1 MKTRIDRTLDP
12 VDLGVTLPWPLR
24 LAAMPIAATIALVWL
39 AAIAASGALTGMP
52 LLSATVLLT
61 VVPTLA
67 VTLTRLSAELTL
79 APPGNYQLGLRTSL
93 LVFWQLRVLG
103 QLVSHGWAEP
113 LLATAA
119 FALTLSVRRPG
130 LSFWIGA
137 VLALE
142 CLHRL
147 LFRADGLGTWVE
159 LAIWL
164 PAPILLGMALRRRT
178 DKAEPQRTA
187 AAASAGEGHWNDGQW
202 TRWALCQLTPQ
213 TPATTLSDLH
223 TLLRLTL
230 EQLRRAVEAS
240 TTLIFVVD
248 REGGL
253 LHLAEYSGQ
262 GDGLREGPYP
272 VGQGVL
278 SAIIQS
284 KSLTA
289 LTDIRPGFGGL
300 SYRTES
306 ESDATLVRHFVGLP
320 IANPDGVVAILCME
334 REQPLPFTG
343 RDLDLLERAG
353 TTLHCALR
361 SERVFVDLEFS
372 KREQRILYEASRA
385 LAEARDVEDAV
396 RVALDAAAQ
405 VTPFDVA
412 LVTQVV
418 KADATP
424 EASMALGGA
433 SGDSGPGD
441 LRPSGFVRRKPR
453 LAQTVL
459 YAVGVPADSLVGTT
473 FSDLNA
479 LAQLAVTKRHALPY
493 RGLFDGAHQQALGEG
508 DKLDDLRSLLITP
521 LVARDDVL
529 GTLMLGSREAGLYQ
543 GTTVPTLQVLSN
555 QLAVSLANLEAVRRL
570 AQLATTDGLT
580 GCLNKRAFL
589 DELSKRL
596 RSAER
601 FGAPLSLL
609 VTDIDHFKN
618 VNDTFGHATGDR
630 VIRRLGH
637 LLQQMKRDT
646 DIVARFGGEEFCVL
660 CEHTDAAGALL
671 LAERVREH
679 LEACVFATEK
689 GELRVTCS
697 LGVATFPECG
707 KEPASL
713 FEAADKALYVAKHDG
728 RNRVRSA
735 S

>member
-1 MKTRIDRTLDP
+1 MKTRIDRTLAP
-12 VDLGVTLPWPLR
+12 SDLDVTLPWPLR
-24 LAAMPIAATIALVWL
+24 LAAMPVAATIALVWL

-67 VTLTRLSAELTL
+67 VTLTRLSAELTFV
-79 APPGNYQLGLRTSL
+79 ASNTYELGLRTSL

-103 QLVSHGWAEP
+103 QLVGHGWAEP

-119 FALTLSVRRPG
+119 FALTLLVHRAR
-130 LSFWIGA
+130 LSFWVGA

-147 LFRADGLGTWVE
+147 LFRAEGLGTWIE

-164 PAPILLGMALRRRT
+164 PAPILLGLALRHREA
-178 DKAEPQRTA
+178 KAQPQNVGSTG
-187 AAASAGEGHWNDGQW
+187 SGGGHWNDGQW
-202 TRWALCQLTPQ
+202 TRWALRQLTPQ
-213 TPATTLSDLH
+213 TPASTLSDLH

-240 TTLIFVVD
+240 TTLVFVVD
-248 REGGL
+248 RESDL
-253 LHLAEYSGQ
+253 LHLAEYSGK
-262 GDGLREGPYP
+262 GDGLKEGPYP
-272 VGQGVL
+272 LGQGVL

-300 SYRTES
+300 SYRTEGPG
-306 ESDATLVRHFVGLP
+306 DAPMVRHFVGFP
-320 IANPDGVVAILCME
+320 IASPEGVVAILCME

-385 LAEARDVEDAV
+385 LAEARDMEDAV

-405 VTPFDVA
+405 VTPFDIA

-418 KADATP
+418 KAHAEPQSSLTLGN
-424 EASMALGGA
+424 ASK
-433 SGDSGPGD
+433 DSD
-441 LRPSGFVRRKPR
+441 SREERSSGFVRRKPR
-453 LAQTVL
+453 LAQVVL
-459 YAVGVPADSLVGTT
+459 YATGTPADSLVGTT
-473 FSDLNA
+473 FSDMNA

-493 RGLFDGAHQQALGEG
+493 RGLFDGAHQQALGAS
-508 DKLDDLRSLLITP
+508 DQLTDLRSLLITP

-543 GTTVPTLQVLSN
+543 GSTVPTLQVLSN

-596 RSAER
+596 RAAER

-618 VNDTFGHATGDR
+618 VNDTYGHATGDR
-630 VIRRLGH
+630 VIQRLGH
-637 LLQQMKRDT
+637 LLQHMKRDT

-660 CEHTDAAGALL
+660 CEQTDAAGALL

-679 LEACVFATEK
+679 LGACVFATEK
-689 GELRVTCS
+689 GELQVTCS
-697 LGVATFPECG
+697 LGVATFPDCG
-707 KEPASL
+707 KDPASL
-713 FEAADKALYVAKHDG
+713 FEAADKALYVAKNDG